1 MILGLGYGRE
11 NMRLEYLAVPESKG
25 VLRHE
30 GGMLKGYRNQPEGTY
45 LKQLSIKVY

>member
-1 MILGLGYGRE
+1 MLTLLGANDLTVEER
-11 NMRLEYLAVPESKG
+11 KG

-45 LKQLSIKVY
+45 LKQFSIKVY